1 VPVVYE
7 NWVLNHLYLKP
18 ESAKNKLKFITGCH
32 RGSNSQYENHVE
44 GRGMQNGMAML
55 SYAARCMKN

>member
-1 VPVVYE
+1 MRNNPSSNISRFDVQD
-7 NWVLNHLYLKP
+7 
-18 ESAKNKLKFITGCH
+18 
-32 RGSNSQYENHVE
+32 GSNSQYENHVE